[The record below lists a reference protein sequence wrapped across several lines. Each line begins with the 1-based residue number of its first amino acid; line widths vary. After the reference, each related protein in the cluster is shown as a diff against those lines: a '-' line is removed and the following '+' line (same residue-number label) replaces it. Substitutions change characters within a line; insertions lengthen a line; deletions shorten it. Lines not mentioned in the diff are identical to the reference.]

1 MFLSIKADEN
11 QAKGMKPMNIS
22 VCIGSACHLKGSYPI
37 ITMLKDAISK
47 NGLENDVTVSASFCL
62 WQCSSE
68 GVSVKID
75 DEIVTGIS
83 PENLSELFENR
94 VLKVI
99 KK

>member
-1 MFLSIKADEN
+1 
-11 QAKGMKPMNIS
+11 MNIS

-37 ITMLKDAISK
+37 ITMLKEAIGK

-62 WQCSSE
+62 GQCSSE

-75 DEIVTGIS
+75 DEIVTGVS
-83 PENLSELFENR
+83 PENLPRLFEDR
-94 VLKVI
+94 VLKAY

>member
-47 NGLENDVTVSASFCL
+47 TDWKTM
-62 WQCSSE
+62 
-68 GVSVKID
+68 
-75 DEIVTGIS
+75 
-83 PENLSELFENR
+83 
-94 VLKVI
+94 
-99 KK
+99 